1 MSDFAVSHSP
11 YSASVSSI
19 PAPLTDPSEEAL
31 RQVTDVID
39 DSWLK
44 GQTYVKQYP
53 LHSVAYA
60 FAGGILLGLFMG
72 GCKRACRCC

>member
-1 MSDFAVSHSP
+1 MSESSLSLSSS
-11 YSASVSSI
+11 SA

-60 FAGGILLGLFMG
+60 FGAGLILGLIWS
-72 GCKRACRCC
+72 GCKGSRKCA

>member
-1 MSDFAVSHSP
+1 MSDSTLTYSP
-11 YSASVSSI
+11 ASA
-19 PAPLTDPSEEAL
+19 PAPLTDPGEEAL
-31 RQVTDVID
+31 RQITDVID

-60 FAGGILLGLFMG
+60 FGAGVLLGLLWA
-72 GCKRACRCC
+72 GCKGSCKSR

>member
-1 MSDFAVSHSP
+1 MSDSSLTLS
-11 YSASVSSI
+11 SA

-60 FAGGILLGLFMG
+60 FGAGLILGILWT
-72 GCKRACRCC
+72 GCKACKKRA

>member
-1 MSDFAVSHSP
+1 MSDSTLTLSP
-11 YSASVSSI
+11 ASA

-44 GQTYVKQYP
+44 GQTFVKQYP

-60 FAGGILLGLFMG
+60 FGAGILFGVIWA
-72 GCKRACRCC
+72 GCKACGKRC